1 MDQDG
6 SGSRR
11 KAWKGGPVADG
22 RSGWLA
28 LNDDDLLFEIEA
40 LQPDHGKDDDLL
52 GVLRSDRHFFIR
64 QEAAKKVSDP
74 ERLKELSGDRHIGQ
88 ILVRWMTRA
97 EDAAY
102 LERLM
107 TETRHLEVRKAAE
120 AQLRLIR
127 KARETGR
134 SPSE

>member
-6 SGSRR
+6 SESRR
-11 KAWKGGPVADG
+11 QAWNGGSASG
-22 RSGWLA
+22 GSGWLA
-28 LNDDDLLFEIEA
+28 LSDDDLLFQIEA
-40 LQPDHGKDDDLL
+40 LPAGHDKDDDLL

-74 ERLKELSGDRHIGQ
+74 ERLKELAGDRHIGQ

-102 LERLM
+102 LQRLM

-120 AQLRLIR
+120 VQLRLIQ

-134 SPSE
+134 NPSE

>member
-6 SGSRR
+6 PASRR
-11 KAWKGGPVADG
+11 KAWNDGPAASGG
-22 RSGWLA
+22 SGWLS
-28 LNDDDLLFEIEA
+28 LTDDELLFQIEA
-40 LQPDHGKDDDLL
+40 LPAGHPRDDALL
-52 GVLRSDRHFFIR
+52 EVLRSDRHFFIR

-102 LERLM
+102 LEKLM
-107 TETRHLEVRKAAE
+107 AETRHLEVRKAAE
-120 AQLRLIR
+120 VQLRAIQKLR
-127 KARETGR
+127 AGR
-134 SPSE
+134 QDSPE

>member
-6 SGSRR
+6 VGSRR
-11 KAWKGGPVADG
+11 KAWNGGPTGGDG
-22 RSGWLA
+22 AGWLS
-28 LNDDDLLFEIEA
+28 LNDDELLFQIEA
-40 LQPDHGKDDDLL
+40 LEPGHAMDDALL
-52 GVLRSDRHFFIR
+52 DVLRSERHFFIR

-88 ILVRWMTRA
+88 ILVRSMTRA

-120 AQLRLIR
+120 AQLRLIQKAWEAR
-127 KARETGR
+127 KG
-134 SPSE
+134 SSE

>member
-1 MDQDG
+1 MDHD
-6 SGSRR
+6 GSRR
-11 KAWKGGPVADG
+11 KAWNGGPTASDG
-22 RSGWLA
+22 AGWLS
-28 LNDDDLLFEIEA
+28 LNDDELLFQIEA
-40 LQPDHGKDDDLL
+40 LEPGHAMDDALL
-52 GVLRSDRHFFIR
+52 DVLRSDRHFFIR

-88 ILVRWMTRA
+88 ILVRSMTRA

-120 AQLRLIR
+120 AQLRLIQ
-127 KARETGR
+127 KAWEARQGT
-134 SPSE
+134 SE